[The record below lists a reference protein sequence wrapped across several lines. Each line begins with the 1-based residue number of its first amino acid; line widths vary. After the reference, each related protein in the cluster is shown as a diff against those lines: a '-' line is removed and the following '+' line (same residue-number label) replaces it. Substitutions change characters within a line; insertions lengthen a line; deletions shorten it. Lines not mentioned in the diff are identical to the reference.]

1 MRILIAVLL
10 IATTA
15 SANDVTWRSMQSGS
29 TTTPIHD
36 RGIHGEGQIV
46 AVLGAAAVA
55 WWIGRGTPG
64 RDSRR
69 ETQRSGAGARD
80 G

>member
-15 SANDVTWRSMQSGS
+15 SANDITYRSMQSGS

-46 AVLGAAAVA
+46 AVLDTGVDWNTGAVTGFADPRRAGGLA
-55 WWIGRGTPG
+55 HTTP
-64 RDSRR
+64 
-69 ETQRSGAGARD
+69 
-80 G
+80 